1 MTHLEQHQVAEGIL
15 MHLQS
20 TSDNPLDGVAILGLT
35 LLMIF
40 DQGTD
45 RSFTIEKFAKEFG
58 TSMIQSYKNRS
69 LPGTE
74 TRQ

>member
-1 MTHLEQHQVAEGIL
+1 MTHLEQHQVADGIIVY
-15 MHLQS
+15 LQAQS
-20 TSDNPLDGVAILGLT
+20 PDPIDAIAILGLC
-35 LLMIF
+35 LLMVY
-40 DQGTD
+40 DCGTD

-58 TSMIQSYKNRS
+58 ASMIQSYHSRS